1 MTSANITIHGFLGAE
16 PTVRYTRDG
25 LAVANLSIAHTPRKR
40 DPQTDEW
47 VDAGPTLWVVAA
59 VWGAV
64 AEAVAETSRK
74 GDLVAVSGQLA
85 LDEWTD
91 SDGVVR
97 ADLVIRSATYLGT
110 TPRQEAAPRQE
121 VAQEKS
127 ARTPARR
134 RRP

>member
-1 MTSANITIHGFLGAE
+1 MTSASITIQGFLGAAPE
-16 PTVRYTRDG
+16 VRYTNDG

-47 VDAGPTLWVVAA
+47 VDAGPTLWVVAS

-64 AEAVAETSRK
+64 AEAVADASRT

-91 SDGVVR
+91 ADGVVHT
-97 ADLVIRSATYLGT
+97 DPVIRSATYLGT
-110 TPRQEAAPRQE
+110 APRQK
-121 VAQEKS
+121 AAPAKP
-127 ARTPARR
+127 ARTPVKR

>member
-1 MTSANITIHGFLGAE
+1 MTSANITIQGFLGAAPE
-16 PTVRYTRDG
+16 VRYSNDG
-25 LAVANLSIAHTPRKR
+25 LAVTNLSIAHTSRKR

-47 VDAGPTLWVVAA
+47 VDAGPTLWVIASI
-59 VWGAV
+59 WGAV
-64 AEAVAETSRK
+64 AEAVADTSQK
-74 GDLVAVSGQLA
+74 GDLVAVSGQLS

-97 ADLVIRSATYLGT
+97 TDLVIRSATYLGT
-110 TPRQEAAPRQE
+110 TPRRKVEPVR
-121 VAQEKS
+121 S

>member
-1 MTSANITIHGFLGAE
+1 MTSANITIQGFLGAAPE
-16 PTVRYTRDG
+16 VRYTADG

-47 VDAGPTLWVVAA
+47 VDAGPTLWVIAS

-64 AEAVAETSRK
+64 AEAVADTSQK

-97 ADLVIRSATYLGT
+97 TDLVIRSATYLGT
-110 TPRQEAAPRQE
+110 TSRREAEPARP
-121 VAQEKS
+121 

>member
-1 MTSANITIHGFLGAE
+1 MTSANITIQGFLGAAPE
-16 PTVRYTRDG
+16 VRYTADG
-25 LAVANLSIAHTPRKR
+25 LAVTNLSIAHTPRKH

-47 VDAGPTLWVVAA
+47 VDAGPTLWVVAS

-64 AEAVAETSRK
+64 AEAVADTSQK

-97 ADLVIRSATYLGT
+97 TDLVIRSATYLGT
-110 TPRQEAAPRQE
+110 TLRQKAAP
-121 VAQEKS
+121 AKP

-134 RRP
+134 RRL

>member
-1 MTSANITIHGFLGAE
+1 MTSANITIQGFLGAVPE
-16 PTVRYTRDG
+16 VRYTADG

-47 VDAGPTLWVVAA
+47 VDAGPTLWVVAS

-64 AEAVAETSRK
+64 AEVVADTSRK
-74 GDLVAVSGQLA
+74 GDLVAVSGQLV

-91 SDGVVR
+91 ADGVVR
-97 ADLVIRSATYLGT
+97 TDLAIRSATYLGT
-110 TPRQEAAPRQE
+110 TPRQEAAP
-121 VAQEKS
+121 AKS
-127 ARTPARR
+127 ARTPAKR

>member
-1 MTSANITIHGFLGAE
+1 MTSANITIQGFLGAAPE
-16 PTVRYTRDG
+16 VRYTNDG

-47 VDAGPTLWVVAA
+47 VDAGPTLWVIAS
-59 VWGAV
+59 VWGVIAETV
-64 AEAVAETSRK
+64 ADTSRK

-97 ADLVIRSATYLGT
+97 TDLVIRSATYLGT
-110 TPRQEAAPRQE
+110 TPRQKAEP
-121 VAQEKS
+121 VGS

>member
-1 MTSANITIHGFLGAE
+1 MTSANIMIQGFLGAAPE
-16 PTVRYTRDG
+16 VRYTNDG
-25 LAVANLSIAHTPRKR
+25 LAVANLSIAHTPRKH
-40 DPQTDEW
+40 DPESGEW
-47 VDAGPTLWVVAA
+47 VDAGPTLWVVAS

-64 AEAVAETSRK
+64 AEAVADTSRK

-97 ADLVIRSATYLGT
+97 TDLVIRSATYLGT
-110 TPRQEAAPRQE
+110 TPRQKVEPTKPTWA
-121 VAQEKS
+121 
-127 ARTPARR
+127 PARR

>member
-1 MTSANITIHGFLGAE
+1 MTSANITIQGFLGAAPE
-16 PTVRYTRDG
+16 VRYTSDG

-40 DPQTDEW
+40 DPQADEW
-47 VDAGPTLWVVAA
+47 VDAGPTLWVVAS

-64 AEAVAETSRK
+64 AEAVADTSRK
-74 GDLVAVSGQLA
+74 GDLVTVSGQLA

-97 ADLVIRSATYLGT
+97 TDLVVRSATYLGT
-110 TPRQEAAPRQE
+110 TPRQRAEPS
-121 VAQEKS
+121 KS
-127 ARTPARR
+127 SRSPVRR

>member
-1 MTSANITIHGFLGAE
+1 MTSANVTIQGFLGAAPE
-16 PTVRYTRDG
+16 VRYTADG

-40 DPQTDEW
+40 DPQSDEW
-47 VDAGPTLWVVAA
+47 VDAGPTLWVIAS

-64 AEAVAETSRK
+64 AEAVADTSQK

-97 ADLVIRSATYLGT
+97 TDLVIRSATYLGT
-110 TPRQEAAPRQE
+110 TPRKEAAPERP
-121 VAQEKS
+121 

>member
-1 MTSANITIHGFLGAE
+1 MTSANITIQGFLGAVPE
-16 PTVRYTRDG
+16 VRYTSDG
-25 LAVANLSIAHTPRKR
+25 LAVANLSVAHTPRKR

-47 VDAGPTLWVVAA
+47 VDAGPTLWVIAS

-64 AEAVAETSRK
+64 AEAVADTSRK

-91 SDGVVR
+91 ADGVVR
-97 ADLVIRSATYLGT
+97 TDLVIRSATYLGT
-110 TPRQEAAPRQE
+110 TPRQGTESARP
-121 VAQEKS
+121 

>member
-1 MTSANITIHGFLGAE
+1 MSSANITIQGFLGAAPE
-16 PTVRYTRDG
+16 VRYTNDG

-47 VDAGPTLWVVAA
+47 VDAGPTLWVVAS

-64 AEAVAETSRK
+64 AEAVADTSRK
-74 GDLVAVSGQLA
+74 GDLVAVSGQLV

-97 ADLVIRSATYLGT
+97 TGLAIRSATYLGT
-110 TPRQEAAPRQE
+110 TPRRQG
-121 VAQEKS
+121 ASDRS
-127 ARTPARR
+127 ARASVRR

>member
-1 MTSANITIHGFLGAE
+1 MTSANITIQGFLGTVPE
-16 PTVRYTRDG
+16 VRYTADG

-47 VDAGPTLWVVAA
+47 VDAGPTLWVVAS

-64 AEAVAETSRK
+64 AEAVADTSQK
-74 GDLVAVSGQLA
+74 GDLVSVSGQLA

-110 TPRQEAAPRQE
+110 TPRQNVAPT
-121 VAQEKS
+121 KP

>member
-1 MTSANITIHGFLGAE
+1 MTSANITIQGFLGAAPE
-16 PTVRYTRDG
+16 VRYTNDG
-25 LAVANLSIAHTPRKR
+25 LAVTNLSIAHTPRKH

-47 VDAGPTLWVVAA
+47 VDAGPTLWVIAS

-64 AEAVAETSRK
+64 AEAVADTSQK

-97 ADLVIRSATYLGT
+97 TDLVIRSATYLGT
-110 TPRQEAAPRQE
+110 TPRQKVRSAKP
-121 VAQEKS
+121 

>member
-1 MTSANITIHGFLGAE
+1 MTSANITIQGFLGAAPE
-16 PTVRYTRDG
+16 VRYTNDG

-47 VDAGPTLWVVAA
+47 VDAGPTLWVVAS

-64 AEAVAETSRK
+64 AEAVADTSQK
-74 GDLVAVSGQLA
+74 GDLVAVSGQLV

-91 SDGVVR
+91 ADGVVR
-97 ADLVIRSATYLGT
+97 TDMVIRSATYLGT
-110 TPRQEAAPRQE
+110 TPRQKGAP
-121 VAQEKS
+121 AKS
-127 ARTPARR
+127 VRTPARR

>member
-1 MTSANITIHGFLGAE
+1 MTSANITIQGFLGAAPE
-16 PTVRYTRDG
+16 VRYTNDG

-47 VDAGPTLWVVAA
+47 VDAGPALWVVAS

-64 AEAVAETSRK
+64 AEAVADTSRK
-74 GDLVAVSGQLA
+74 GDLVAISGQLA

-91 SDGVVR
+91 ADGVVHT
-97 ADLVIRSATYLGT
+97 DLVIRSATYLGT
-110 TPRQEAAPRQE
+110 TPRQKTEPAKP
-121 VAQEKS
+121 
-127 ARTPARR
+127 ARTPAKR

>member
-1 MTSANITIHGFLGAE
+1 MTSANITIQGFLGATPE
-16 PTVRYTRDG
+16 IRYTSDG

-40 DPQTDEW
+40 DPQTDGW
-47 VDAGPTLWVVAA
+47 VDAGPTLWVVAS

-64 AEAVAETSRK
+64 AEAVANTSRK
-74 GDLVAVSGQLA
+74 GDLVSVSGQLA

-110 TPRQEAAPRQE
+110 TFRQEAKPAKP
-121 VAQEKS
+121 AQ
-127 ARTPARR
+127 TPARR

>member
-1 MTSANITIHGFLGAE
+1 MTSANITIQGFLGAAPE
-16 PTVRYTRDG
+16 VRYTNDG
-25 LAVANLSIAHTPRKR
+25 LAVVNLSIAHTPRKR

-47 VDAGPTLWVVAA
+47 VDAGPTLWVVAS

-64 AEAVAETSRK
+64 AEAVADTSRK

-85 LDEWTD
+85 LDEWAD

-97 ADLVIRSATYLGT
+97 TDLVIRSATYLGT
-110 TPRQEAAPRQE
+110 TPRQE
-121 VAQEKS
+121 VASKQQ

>member
-1 MTSANITIHGFLGAE
+1 MTSANITIQGFLGAAPE
-16 PTVRYTRDG
+16 VRYTSDG

-47 VDAGPTLWVVAA
+47 VDAGPTLWVVAS

-64 AEAVAETSRK
+64 AEAVADTSRK

-97 ADLVIRSATYLGT
+97 TDLVVRSATYLGT
-110 TPRQEAAPRQE
+110 TPRQKVESA
-121 VAQEKS
+121 KS

>member
-1 MTSANITIHGFLGAE
+1 MTSANITIQGFLGAAPE
-16 PTVRYTRDG
+16 VRYTADG

-47 VDAGPTLWVVAA
+47 VDAGPTLWVVAS

-64 AEAVAETSRK
+64 AEAVADTSRK

-97 ADLVIRSATYLGT
+97 TDLVVRSATYLGT
-110 TPRQEAAPRQE
+110 TPRQK
-121 VAQEKS
+121 VASERP

>member
-1 MTSANITIHGFLGAE
+1 MTSANITIQGFLGAAPE
-16 PTVRYTRDG
+16 VRYTAEG

-47 VDAGPTLWVVAA
+47 VDAGPTLWVVAS

-64 AEAVAETSRK
+64 AEAVADTSQK

-91 SDGVVR
+91 ADGVVR
-97 ADLVIRSATYLGT
+97 TDLVIRSATYLGT
-110 TPRQEAAPRQE
+110 TPRQKVVSAKP
-121 VAQEKS
+121 
-127 ARTPARR
+127 ARTPVRR

>member
-1 MTSANITIHGFLGAE
+1 MTSANITIQGFLGAVPE
-16 PTVRYTRDG
+16 VRYTADG

-47 VDAGPTLWVVAA
+47 VDAGPTLWVVAS
-59 VWGAV
+59 VWGAI
-64 AEAVAETSRK
+64 AEAVADTSRK
-74 GDLVAVSGQLA
+74 GDLVAVSGQLV

-97 ADLVIRSATYLGT
+97 TDLVIRSATYLGT
-110 TPRQEAAPRQE
+110 TPRQK
-121 VAQEKS
+121 VAQEEPV
-127 ARTPARR
+127 RTFARR

>member
-1 MTSANITIHGFLGAE
+1 MTSANITIQGFLGAAPE
-16 PTVRYTRDG
+16 VRYTADG

-47 VDAGPTLWVVAA
+47 VDAGPALWVVAS

-64 AEAVAETSRK
+64 AEAVADTSRK
-74 GDLVAVSGQLA
+74 GDLVSVSGQLT

-97 ADLVIRSATYLGT
+97 TDLVIRSATYLGT
-110 TPRQEAAPRQE
+110 TPRQKAAP
-121 VAQEKS
+121 EKP

>member
-1 MTSANITIHGFLGAE
+1 MTSANVTIQGFLGAAPE
-16 PTVRYTRDG
+16 VRYTADG
-25 LAVANLSIAHTPRKR
+25 LAVVNLSVAHTPRKH

-47 VDAGPTLWVVAA
+47 VDAGPTLWVVAS

-64 AEAVAETSRK
+64 AEVVADVSQK

-97 ADLVIRSATYLGT
+97 TDLVIRSATYLGT
-110 TPRQEAAPRQE
+110 TPRQKVAP
-121 VAQEKS
+121 VKS

>member
-1 MTSANITIHGFLGAE
+1 MTSANITIQGFLGAAPE
-16 PTVRYTRDG
+16 VRYTADG
-25 LAVANLSIAHTPRKR
+25 LAVTNLSIAHTPRKR
-40 DPQTDEW
+40 DPETDEW
-47 VDAGPTLWVVAA
+47 VDAGPTLWVIAS

-64 AEAVAETSRK
+64 AEAVADTSHK
-74 GDLVAVSGQLA
+74 GDLVAVSGSLA
-85 LDEWTD
+85 LDEWAD

-110 TPRQEAAPRQE
+110 TPRQKAAP
-121 VAQEKS
+121 EKP